1 MAPSGYFDS
10 PWPSEDAG
18 PSRLQTPHNT
28 VGLDLQPGMKLAC
41 TSKRT
46 QMSTMTVLGAPGE
59 VFLLTH
65 SALRSYL
72 GMATTAQVSR
82 IDPITLET
90 LACSPRLKGGPMWPG
105 GMAVHANGHIVVVY
119 GRYAHKLN
127 RQCQLLSSYLL
138 PIDEPYNS
146 FVVLDNGL
154 IVTKNLSAT
163 TPAQLTTL
171 NAHTFKTASS
181 DVLCPEASIAR
192 LSAHGNTV
200 YVVGVS
206 RVFRYHWHD
215 SQKQLVRDKNWEFHY
230 LQDAPQSY
238 AWDMVL
244 DGEHGWF
251 MDNGKH
257 NYFVSMLGAGVHKS
271 ANRLIRVSL
280 HNAQS
285 HQSWEVSGLPHGSIT
300 NPPLIDLKRRIVV
313 GYDSANR
320 HLRAWKI
327 AAAENGNAHD
337 VELRPLWHHSKLGAA
352 SHMLLF
358 ANRGEVC
365 VNDYSYLNEQVIVL
379 DIESGQEKSRVKTGG
394 SMQGVVFPSAG
405 WHQDFY
411 WCSMDRV
418 ARIYVAAIE

>member
-10 PWPSEDAG
+10 PWPCEDAG
-18 PSRLQTPHNT
+18 PSRIQTPQNT
-28 VGLDLQPGMKLAC
+28 NCLDLQPGMKLAC
-41 TSKRT
+41 KSKRT
-46 QMSTMTVLGAPGE
+46 QMSTMTVLGASGE

-65 SALRSYL
+65 SVLRSYL
-72 GMATTAQVSR
+72 GIATTAQVSR

-90 LACSPRLKGGPMWPG
+90 LESSPRLEGGPMWPG
-105 GMAVHANGHIVVVY
+105 GMAVHANGHIIVVY

-127 RQCQLLSSYLL
+127 RQCKLIASYLL
-138 PIDEPYNS
+138 PVNEAYNS

-154 IVTKNLSAT
+154 IVTKNLSDT

-171 NAHTFKTASS
+171 HPDSFRVASS
-181 DVLCPEASIAR
+181 DVMCPEGSIAR

-206 RVFRYHWHD
+206 RVFRYHWHEA
-215 SQKQLVRDKNWEFHY
+215 SQQLVRDANWEFHY
-230 LQDAPQSY
+230 LQDSTQSY
-238 AWDMVL
+238 GWDMVI

-257 NYFVSMLGAGVHKS
+257 NYFMSMLGAGIHKAAS
-271 ANRLIRVSL
+271 RLIRVSL
-280 HNAQS
+280 KNAQS

-327 AAAENGNAHD
+327 DLSQNGNEHD
-337 VELRPLWHHSKLGAA
+337 VELTPIWHHENFGVA

-358 ANRGEVC
+358 ANTGEVC
-365 VNDYSYLNEQVIVL
+365 VNDYSRFDEQVIVL
-379 DIESGQEKSRVKTGG
+379 DIETGQEKARVKTGG
-394 SMQGVVFPSAG
+394 FMQGVVFPSAG
-405 WHQDFY
+405 WYHDFY
-411 WCSMDRV
+411 WCSMDRL
-418 ARIYVAAIE
+418 ARIYVASV

>member
-1 MAPSGYFDS
+1 
-10 PWPSEDAG
+10 
-18 PSRLQTPHNT
+18 
-28 VGLDLQPGMKLAC
+28 
-41 TSKRT
+41 
-46 QMSTMTVLGAPGE
+46 MSTMTVLGAPGE

-65 SALRSYL
+65 SAIRAQL
-72 GMATTAQVSR
+72 GLSTTAQVSR
-82 IDPITLET
+82 IDPLTLET
-90 LACSPRLKGGPMWPG
+90 LESSPRLEGGPMWPG
-105 GMAVHANGHIVVVY
+105 GMAIHANGHIIVVY
-119 GRYAHKLN
+119 GRFAHKLN
-127 RQCQLLSSYLL
+127 RHCQPVASYLL
-138 PIDEPYNS
+138 PRHEPYNS

-171 NAHTFKTASS
+171 HPDTLRVASS
-181 DVLCPEASIAR
+181 DVVCPEASIAR

-206 RVFRYHWHD
+206 RVFRYHWHAA
-215 SQKQLVRDKNWEFHY
+215 SQQLKRDPDWEFHY

-238 AWDMVL
+238 GWDMVI

-257 NYFVSMLGAGVHKS
+257 NYLVSMLGAGRHKA

-285 HQSWEVSGLPHGSIT
+285 HQSWEVSGLPYGSIT

-327 AAAENGNAHD
+327 GAAHNGNEHD
-337 VELRPLWHHSKLGAA
+337 VELTPLWHHAQFGAA

-358 ANRGEVC
+358 AKTGELC
-365 VNDYSYLNEQVIVL
+365 VNDYSRFNEQVLVL
-379 DIESGQEKSRVKTGG
+379 DIETGEEKGRVQTGG
-394 SMQGVVFPSAG
+394 RMQGVVFPSVG

-411 WCSMDRV
+411 WCSMDRL
-418 ARIYVAAIE
+418 ARIYVPSLMLN